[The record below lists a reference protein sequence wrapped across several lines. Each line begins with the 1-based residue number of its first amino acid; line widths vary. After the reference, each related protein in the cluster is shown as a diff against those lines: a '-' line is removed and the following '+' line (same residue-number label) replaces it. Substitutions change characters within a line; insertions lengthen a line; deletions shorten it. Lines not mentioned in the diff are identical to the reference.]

1 MSKFLQTHIILSV
14 PQSGDIRTLMADMNY
29 LSDLVN
35 ENIVVK
41 SGLRTDLG
49 SIPQLLQNIFPKDG
63 KAMFA
68 YILHDHLYKI
78 GMYERDICDDI
89 LEEAM
94 EVLGVN
100 WFTRK
105 SVRSGLKI
113 GGWVAWNAHRK
124 RDDKTP
130 LDNKKTIVI

>member
-1 MSKFLQTHIILSV
+1 
-14 PQSGDIRTLMADMNY
+14 MADMNY